1 LIVMRNIFGRKYKV
15 HRKYDLKVNSIILH
29 CDIVSFVE
37 RNNCARDN
45 IFTIVVGSGIHDMD
59 RAEAEAAASQPPA
72 GGDQSDAEAS
82 GDELVPTPP
91 DSPLPSTGAFAPIP
105 PGGPDL
111 DDEFFAISSNPCS
124 FVYI

>member
-1 LIVMRNIFGRKYKV
+1 
-15 HRKYDLKVNSIILH
+15 
-29 CDIVSFVE
+29 
-37 RNNCARDN
+37 
-45 IFTIVVGSGIHDMD
+45 MD

-111 DDEFFAISSNPCS
+111 DDEFFAISSNPLS
-124 FVYI
+124 SKRLIYFIGLVDILTYYGVKKRTASAAKAVKYGSEAENISTVKPDQVLD